1 MSGPDSHNDAGV
13 RLTVVSSEAEAAILR
28 ALLLDEGIPSQV
40 TGETV
45 GSTLNYYGGAVCRV
59 EVLVHASKLEQARQ
73 LLKQYEA
80 RRSQHPASDWICGRC
95 QEVNA
100 GSFEACWSCQ
110 KLRDEADQ
118 VHIESDPW
126 IAGSSTGDSA
136 SREAAFSESESGNP
150 YAPPRI
156 ADRSAPTISPNA
168 EDLVRRLKRG
178 AIFGLVIS
186 PVAIVMLFVAM
197 KTMSQLA
204 TGQLIVSRH
213 QQRQIQLYSL
223 MLLVETLALPLLIF
237 LL

>member
-1 MSGPDSHNDAGV
+1 MSGPDSHDDAGV
-13 RLTVVSSEAEAAILR
+13 RLTVVHSEADAAILR
-28 ALLLDEGIPSQV
+28 TLLREEGIPSQV
-40 TGETV
+40 TGELV
-45 GSTLNYYGGAVCRV
+45 GSTLNYYGNAVCRV

-73 LLKQYEA
+73 LLKDYEA
-80 RRSQHPASDWICGRC
+80 RRNQHPASDWICSRC

-126 IAGSSTGDSA
+126 VAGNSNGDSA
-136 SREAAFSESESGNP
+136 SREAAFSGSESGNP
-150 YAPPRI
+150 YAPPGI
-156 ADRSAPTISPNA
+156 ADRSVPTMSPNA

-178 AIFGLVIS
+178 AILGLVIS

-197 KTMSQLA
+197 KTMSQVASGL
-204 TGQLIVSRH
+204 LIVSRPQH
-213 QQRQIQLYSL
+213 RWIQLYSL
-223 MLLVETLALPLLIF
+223 MLLIETLAFPLLIF

>member
-1 MSGPDSHNDAGV
+1 MSGPDTHNDAGV
-13 RLTVVSSEAEAAILR
+13 RLTIVSSAAEAAILR

-73 LLKQYEA
+73 LLKEYEA
-80 RRSQHPASDWICGRC
+80 RRSHQPASDWICGRC

-110 KLRDEADQ
+110 KLRDETDQ

-126 IAGSSTGDSA
+126 IAGNSSSDLA
-136 SREAAFSESESGNP
+136 SRKAAFSGSESENP
-150 YAPPRI
+150 YAPPGI
-156 ADRSAPTISPNA
+156 ADRSVPAASPNV

-178 AIFGLVIS
+178 AILGLVIS
-186 PVAIVMLFVAM
+186 PVAIVMLFVALNA
-197 KTMSQLA
+197 MSQIA
-204 TGQLIVSRH
+204 SGRLIVDRPQH
-213 QQRQIQLYSL
+213 RRIQLYSL
-223 MLLVETLALPLLIF
+223 MLLIETFSFPLLFF
-237 LL
+237 LF